1 MELEKFNKAM
11 ECGKR
16 IELLRKVNKEWNN
29 NRWKL
34 GLINYNGEK
43 ASAAPQWVQSALNE
57 HLNSAQK
64 KLYEYMSTEII
75 ELEEIIKNL

>member
-16 IELLRKVNKEWNN
+16 IELLREVNKEWNN
-29 NRWKL
+29 NRWTL

-43 ASAAPQWVQSALNE
+43 PSVAPQWVQSALDE
-57 HLNSAQK
+57 HLKSAQK

>member
-16 IELLRKVNKEWNN
+16 IELLREVNKEWNN
-29 NRWKL
+29 NRWTL
-34 GLINYNGEK
+34 GLIDYNGEK
-43 ASAAPQWVQSALNE
+43 PSVAPQWVQSALYE
-57 HLNSAQK
+57 HLKSARK
-64 KLYEYMSTEII
+64 KMFEYMSTEII

>member
-29 NRWKL
+29 YRWQL
-34 GLINYNGEK
+34 GLIDLNGEK
-43 ASAAPQWVQSALNE
+43 ASTAPQWVQSALNE
-57 HLNSAQK
+57 HLKSAQK